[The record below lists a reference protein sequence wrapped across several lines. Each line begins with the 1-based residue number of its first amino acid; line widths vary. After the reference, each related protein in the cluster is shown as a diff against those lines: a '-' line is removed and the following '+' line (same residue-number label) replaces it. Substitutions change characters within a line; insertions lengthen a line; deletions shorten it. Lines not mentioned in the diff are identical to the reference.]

1 MNVSFLDFDL
11 IMVADSGTLSERC
24 FGGGAKGVLIVL
36 TSPPEIREEME
47 AFAAKV
53 FAAAQI
59 DLHKDATL
67 LYLHPGEQFNL
78 AQLSRQ
84 KPVRYV
90 FAFGVPAADMGIQA
104 LAKAYQPAEIEGLTL
119 MLAHDIAAIA
129 EERKQ
134 GGKQLSGALWNA
146 LKAIFKL

>member
-1 MNVSFLDFDL
+1 MSFLDFDL
-11 IMVADSGTLSERC
+11 IMIADSATISDRC
-24 FGGGAKGVLIVL
+24 FGGGAKGVLVIL

-67 LYLHPGEQFNL
+67 LYVKPDEQFSL

-90 FAFGVPAADMGIQA
+90 LAFGIPAANMGVQA
-104 LAKAYQPAEIEGLTL
+104 LVQAYQPAGIEGLTL

-146 LKAIFKL
+146 LKLLFKL